1 MLTVEEKAARYDA
14 QKAKQALHMVKD
26 RLILQKAKL
35 QGIKVTDAEVEAY
48 LRAKNAGK

>member
-35 QGIKVTDAEVEAY
+35 QGITVPDAEVEAY
-48 LRAKNAGK
+48 IKAKDAGK